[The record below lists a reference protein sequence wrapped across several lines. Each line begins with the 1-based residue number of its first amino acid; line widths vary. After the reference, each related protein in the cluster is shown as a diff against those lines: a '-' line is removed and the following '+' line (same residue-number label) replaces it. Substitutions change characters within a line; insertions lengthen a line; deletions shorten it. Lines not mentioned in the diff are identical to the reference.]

1 MIRLRSENISVTTL
15 SHLSLVQQRIDS
27 QPNFLERIA
36 KAKAEWLVKSSSK
49 PKKAA
54 FKEIK
59 NTLLTM
65 CVGVEICNYCE
76 NNEATDIEHIFPKG
90 LFPERAFLW
99 ENYLLACKTCNT
111 HYKLDKFAVF
121 EPALSDIDLKIL
133 RGSGQPP
140 TDDALL
146 INPRLE
152 DPLQYFLLDI
162 IGRTFVLVTRMDL
175 TPRNQKR
182 ASYTLKLLG
191 LNSRN
196 ILLKAREK
204 AATYFVNRLNCY
216 ADVKEAVDMQSLL
229 NAVRYPQLVDQGL
242 PFAMEHNNIKVALQN
257 DIMQCNHPT
266 VWQ

>member
-1 MIRLRSENISVTTL
+1 M
-15 SHLSLVQQRIDS
+15 
-27 QPNFLERIA
+27 IA

-49 PKKAA
+49 PKKAV
-54 FKEIK
+54 FQEIK
-59 NTLLTM
+59 DTLLTM

-111 HYKLDKFAVF
+111 HHKLDKFAVF

-152 DPLQYFLLDI
+152 DPLQYFWLDI
-162 IGRTFVLVTRMDL
+162 TSRTFVLVPRIDL

-182 ASYTLKLLG
+182 ASHTLELLG

-196 ILLKAREK
+196 TLLNARK
-204 AATYFVNRLNCY
+204 TAATDFINRLERYVN
-216 ADVKEAVDMQSLL
+216 VKEASDMPTLL
-229 NAVRYPQLVDQGL
+229 KAVRYPYLVDEDL
-242 PFAMEHNNIKVALQN
+242 SFADEQNNIKAALQN
-257 DIMQCNHPT
+257 DILQFRHPT
-266 VWQ
+266 VWQELKRQRANIPEVEILFHRAPEALDW